1 MNLTK
6 RNTSKAKPGTDKP
19 HVKRGDTVYVLTG
32 KDRGKTGV
40 VKLILKDDSK
50 AVVEGLNMIR
60 RATKPNPMLGVAGGI
75 VETEAPIHL
84 SNLMVFDHKAD
95 RPTRLGRKLVT
106 NDAGKTK
113 RIRIS
118 KCSGQPIDD

>member
-6 RNTSKAKPGTDKP
+6 RNTSKAKARTHKP
-19 HVKRGDTVYVLTG
+19 HVKRGDTVFLLTG

-40 VKLILKDDSK
+40 VKQVLKEDSK
-50 AVVEGLNMIR
+50 ALVEGLNMIR

-75 VETEAPIHL
+75 VEAEAPIHL

-106 NDAGKTK
+106 TDAGQT
-113 RIRIS
+113 RRVRIS
-118 KCSGQPIDD
+118 KCSGQPLDD

>member
-6 RNTSKAKPGTDKP
+6 RNTSKVKPSTVKP
-19 HVKRGDTVYVLTG
+19 HIKRGDTVFVLTG

-40 VKLILKDDSK
+40 VKLILKADSK
-50 AVVEGLNMIR
+50 AVVEGVNIIR
-60 RATKPNPMLGVAGGI
+60 RATKPNPMLGVTGGI

-95 RPTRLGRKLVT
+95 RPTRLGRKLVV
-106 NDAGKTK
+106 NDGKVT
-113 RIRIS
+113 RVRIS
-118 KCSGQPIDD
+118 KCSGQPLDD